1 MFSKMTYCIY
11 NIAYMED
18 RTRTNVIVNIIRT
31 LVLTLLSFITFPWV
45 CRYLGA
51 SQVGV
56 YTWANTFVM
65 YFLILAKIGIP
76 NLAIR
81 ECVKVKDNKEL
92 LSNKVQTFF
101 LIQLLM
107 TVISFAFMTTIV
119 FSVPDFRDSN
129 EIIFL
134 LSFNFLSGAFS
145 FEWLFIAFEKQFYMS
160 VRSIVILT
168 LSAILIIVFVK
179 RPDDIYVYALITTS
193 VTLLTTIANLIYARN
208 FISLKKTMSYSFKE
222 YIKPLAVI
230 GSISLIISF
239 YNQTDTLILGFID
252 KSKGEVA
259 SYSVGIKGIDIVIGV
274 ITALST
280 VFIPRA
286 AICYAQ
292 EDKKYFNRLTAYSIN
307 ICLFIVLP
315 AIATMTTLANPIAGL
330 ISGTYDFSSN
340 EVAYHNAPTIL
351 IILASMMLT
360 YSLSDII
367 YGQILLPTK
376 KEKYYLFALLGG
388 TILNIA
394 LSIIFGAIVFKDNPG
409 VGVAIGTAVTDLLIL
424 VFLLVINW
432 KWVKK
437 ALFNFNSLKIFVVSA
452 IVAGVSI
459 LLRNPIYN
467 LVLQNTS
474 SQVQALAVE
483 LIGVVLIDAVIY
495 IALLVL
501 LKEDLVMSFVR
512 KGDNENA

>member
-1 MFSKMTYCIY
+1 
-11 NIAYMED
+11 MED

-51 SQVGV
+51 TQVGI

-81 ECVKVKDNKEL
+81 ECVKVRDNKEL

-101 LIQLLM
+101 IIQLITTAL
-107 TVISFAFMTTIV
+107 SFGFMTAVV
-119 FSVPDFRDSN
+119 FSVPDLRSTN
-129 EIIFL
+129 EVIFL
-134 LSFNFLSGAFS
+134 LSFNFLTGAFS

-160 VRSIVILT
+160 VRSIVVLT

-179 RPDDIYVYALITTS
+179 HPDDIYIYALITTS
-193 VTLLTTIANLIYARN
+193 VTALTSIANIIYARK
-208 FISLKKTMSYSFKE
+208 FISLKKTMPYSFKE
-222 YIKPLAVI
+222 YIKPLLVL
-230 GSISLIISF
+230 GSISLVISF
-239 YNQTDTLILGFID
+239 YNQTDTLILGFLD
-252 KSKGEVA
+252 KEKGEVA
-259 SYSVGIKGIDIVIGV
+259 SYSVGIKGIDVIIGI

-292 EDKKYFNRLTAYSIN
+292 EDKKYFNRLTKYSVN

-315 AIATMTTLANPIAGL
+315 AIATIATLAKPITGL
-330 ISGTYDFSSN
+330 ISGTYDFSSA
-340 EVAYHNAPTIL
+340 EVAYYNAPTVL

-360 YSLSDII
+360 YSLADII

-388 TILNIA
+388 TVLNVV
-394 LSIIFGAIVFKDNPG
+394 LSIIFGAFVFKNNPS
-409 VGVAIGTAVTDLLIL
+409 VGVAIGTSITDLFILI
-424 VFLLVINW
+424 FLAATNW
-432 KWVKK
+432 KWLKS
-437 ALFNFNSLKIFVVSA
+437 ALFNLNSLKIIA
-452 IVAGVSI
+452 LALIIAGVSI

-467 LVLQNTS
+467 LGYQITNS
-474 SQVQALAVE
+474 AVSGLVIE
-483 LIGVVLIDAVIY
+483 LLGVVLIDAIIY
-495 IALLVL
+495 IIGLIL
-501 LKEDLVMSFVR
+501 LKEDLIMSFLR
-512 KGDNENA
+512 KKDKENV

>member
-1 MFSKMTYCIY
+1 
-11 NIAYMED
+11 MED
-18 RTRTNVIVNIIRT
+18 KTRINVIVNIIRT

-51 SQVGV
+51 NQVGI

-81 ECVKVKDNKEL
+81 ECVKVRDNKEL

-101 LIQLLM
+101 LIQLL
-107 TVISFAFMTTIV
+107 TTALSFFLMTTLV
-119 FSVPDFRDSN
+119 FSVPEFRNTN

-134 LSFNFLSGAFS
+134 LSFNFLTGAFS

-160 VRSIVILT
+160 VRSIIVLT
-168 LSAILIIVFVK
+168 LSAILIVIFVK
-179 RPDDIYVYALITTS
+179 HPDDIYIYALITTS
-193 VTLLTTIANLIYARN
+193 VTFLTSIANIIYARK
-208 FISLKKTMSYSFKE
+208 FISLKKTMPYSFKE
-222 YIKPLAVI
+222 YIKPLLVL

-252 KSKGEVA
+252 ESKGEVA
-259 SYSVGIKGIDIVIGV
+259 SYSVGIKGIDVIIGI

-292 EDKKYFNRLTAYSIN
+292 PDKKYFNRLTEYSVN

-315 AIATMTTLANPIAGL
+315 AIATMTTLANAITGL
-330 ISGTYDFSSN
+330 ISGTYDFSSST
-340 EVAYHNAPTIL
+340 VAYYNAPTIL

-388 TILNIA
+388 TILNIG
-394 LSIIFGAIVFKDNPG
+394 LSILFGAVVFKENPG
-409 VGVAIGTAVTDLLIL
+409 VGVAIGTSVTDLLIL
-424 VFLLVINW
+424 VFLVATNW

-437 ALFNFNSLKIFVVSA
+437 SLLNFNSAKILSA
-452 IVAGVSI
+452 TLIIAGLSL

-467 LVLQNTS
+467 WALNLTS
-474 SQVQALAVE
+474 SQAYALVVE
-483 LIGVVLIDAVIY
+483 LLMVVFIDAIIYIGV
-495 IALLVL
+495 LVL

-512 KGDNENA
+512 RKNNNVQP